1 MVGCFTWND
10 YGKYKFINLTN
21 LIIMKTNSFKCPH
34 CNKYTRHITISM
46 REYFASE
53 GAPQAVQFLFGSV
66 NDYLG
71 TAKVG
76 ELLTGRNHW
85 KCTECGLY
93 TLRSSDGTIKW
104 KGSHSK

>member
-1 MVGCFTWND
+1 
-10 YGKYKFINLTN
+10 
-21 LIIMKTNSFKCPH
+21 MKTNSFKCPY
-34 CNKYTRHITISM
+34 CNNYTRHITISM
-46 REYFASE
+46 RERFASD
-53 GAPQAVQFLFGSV
+53 GAPQVIQFLFGSV

-71 TAKVG
+71 TAKLG
-76 ELLTGRNHW
+76 ELLTGNNHW

>member
-1 MVGCFTWND
+1 
-10 YGKYKFINLTN
+10 
-21 LIIMKTNSFKCPH
+21 MKTNSFKCPH

-46 REYFASE
+46 REQFASE
-53 GAPQAVQFLFGSV
+53 GAPQIIQFLFGSV

-76 ELLTGRNHW
+76 ELLTGNNHW